1 MGKVR
6 FVNQITGTE
15 MWVADE
21 RVEEY
26 KGLGFFPASDSD
38 TAIEPAPEPEKKV
51 VRKTATAKKTTK
63 KK

>member
-1 MGKVR
+1 MGMVK
-6 FVNQITGTE
+6 FINQITGTE

-26 KGLGFFPASDSD
+26 KGLGFFPASDSEQ
-38 TAIEPAPEPEKKV
+38 AIEPAPEPEKKV
-51 VRKTATAKKTTK
+51 VKKATAKKTTK

>member
-1 MGKVR
+1 
-6 FVNQITGTE
+6 

-26 KGLGFFPASDSD
+26 QGLGFFPASGSD

-51 VRKTATAKKTTK
+51 VKKTATAKKTTK